1 MPHKSPGSPPLGL
14 NIDRCIKSC
23 LHEAMHIM
31 YIGTLCWV
39 HLLKLITQG
48 IVEQSCNRIEG
59 FTLEGALWVIRARLV
74 FGISQDFP
82 REIVEIRRGLVRV
95 LKHAKKEGRDAK
107 LVYDKLYINGQRY
120 IP

>member
-1 MPHKSPGSPPLGL
+1 MERAHRLGKRNANGEKPRPIIAKFSFYKNKEL
-14 NIDRCIKSC
+14 VLSNARS
-23 LHEAMHIM
+23 LA
-31 YIGTLCWV
+31 GT
-39 HLLKLITQG
+39 
-48 IVEQSCNRIEG
+48 
-59 FTLEGALWVIRARLV
+59 A

-95 LKHAKKEGRDAK
+95 LKDAKKEGRDAK